1 MNFGAIWANPTEFAR
16 FSAFLSNLVDFD
28 QKGPIL
34 PNSSDFGKIEKMVRE
49 WGANGA
55 RMGRE
60 WGANGAARA
69 RFGPFWHFFKKLSK
83 KRKMYQN
90 LTNLYIFGIF
100 VPFLADFEEN

>member
-34 PNSSDFGKIEKMVRE
+34 PNSSDFGKNRKNGARMGRE

-60 WGANGAARA
+60 WGGS
-69 RFGPFWHFFKKLSK
+69 GPFWA
-83 KRKMYQN
+83 
-90 LTNLYIFGIF
+90 
-100 VPFLADFEEN
+100 VLALF